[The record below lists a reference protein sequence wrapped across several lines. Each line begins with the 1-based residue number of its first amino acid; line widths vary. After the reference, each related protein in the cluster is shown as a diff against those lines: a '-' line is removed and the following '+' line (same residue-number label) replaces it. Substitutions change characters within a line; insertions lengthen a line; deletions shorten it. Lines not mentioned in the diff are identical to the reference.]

1 MDFDEVRFN
10 IENGYYDA
18 FSIAFIPTKDTT
30 IVKDETKIRLLDDM
44 NLLNVALTG
53 NPINPRAS
61 VTEIFMKSLDYLRTK
76 KKSKQ
81 EIEEGELEKMTN
93 KLFVEGKKRGANTVR
108 LHDPLGNFRIE
119 IGTKADSDTA
129 YDVLASLSE
138 KYADD
143 KEAREMLQ
151 ELLGEAGYFD
161 VAYHQRDSAQ
171 KLKRNTVAHA
181 ADEFLKEWDPDYREW
196 VEPESPLLTYQP
208 HEGIKKLNNDTGDY
222 DTRDVLPIL
231 KDNIEGFEIED
242 SPIPAG
248 DVSVSYKGAGFQVFA
263 GHDYSVDK
271 SSIIRALNRI
281 SKEDVKKGDI
291 KSGDRSLRLSVL
303 KDYIFD

>member
-1 MDFDEVRFN
+1 M
-10 IENGYYDA
+10 
-18 FSIAFIPTKDTT
+18 
-30 IVKDETKIRLLDDM
+30 KIK
-44 NLLNVALTG
+44 
-53 NPINPRAS
+53 
-61 VTEIFMKSLDYLRTK
+61 KSLFILGIVLLSLGIISVVNSLQTITGFAIYEGLPIKAGWYVGITLLFLGLL
-76 KKSKQ
+76 SLIGATLV
-81 EIEEGELEKMTN
+81 EEEVEEGELEKMTN

-108 LHDPLGNFRIE
+108 LHDPLGNFRSE

-161 VAYHQRDSAQ
+161 VAYHQRDSAP
-171 KLKRNTVAHA
+171 KLKRNTAAHA
-181 ADEFLKEWDPDYREW
+181 ADEFLSKWDPNYREW
-196 VEPESPLLTYQP
+196 VEPASPLLTYQP
-208 HEGIKKLNNDTGDY
+208 HEGIRKLNNDTGDY
-222 DTRDVLPIL
+222 DTRNALPIL

-291 KSGDRSLRLSVL
+291 ESEDRSLRLSVL